1 MFWFGFGFFFI
12 FYFFASRFQIS
23 LHPHRYFQKRRYS
36 KYLLYGLNIERGLQ
50 SMCIQSGELGDAPL
64 HIAPTLIP
72 KEIWYHTVQTL
83 KLFHNK
89 VFFLLHKISLGFGFF
104 FFITHVFLYFHTS
117 NLKLKMN
124 KINCIEHLT
133 KRSNSQAVTEKNL
146 PGIMLYGK
154 PSPSVTKITSITST
168 CKITPPLSCYH

>member
-1 MFWFGFGFFFI
+1 
-12 FYFFASRFQIS
+12 
-23 LHPHRYFQKRRYS
+23 
-36 KYLLYGLNIERGLQ
+36 
-50 SMCIQSGELGDAPL
+50 MCIQSGELGDATL

-89 VFFLLHKISLGFGFF
+89 VFFLLHKISLGFGCWLF

-124 KINCIEHLT
+124 NINCIEHLT

-168 CKITPPLSCYH
+168 CKITPPYPVTIRSTPL